1 MSVKAV
7 EDYVKEVS
15 RLAKS
20 GITTEH
26 TFRGALAVL
35 LDQLAVGLKAFNEPK
50 RTDCGA
56 PDYIVQDKTGLG
68 VFYVEA
74 KDLGDGDLDG
84 KKRTGHKEQFDRY
97 KAALDTIIF
106 TDYLDFRLYRHG
118 QLVSSVKIA
127 DWDGAGKVSG
137 IAATYDA
144 LAELIAEA
152 SSAKP
157 QKIESSKRL
166 AELMAGKARLLQ
178 RNAAKFLSPLT
189 TAYDAAPA
197 GAKPP
202 VTPILELLIG
212 MRNVLMPD
220 VGADEFSDIFA
231 QTLTYGMFAARLNA
245 PTPEDILRT
254 STACC
259 ILRNTVR
266 NSRSFSKPISRAF
279 RTRRAYPSSRR
290 LPRLAVRLLRRIL
303 CAMPRPDFRKRA
315 RDSRRWAITSSRR
328 WSMMMGAFSST
339 PSSIST
345 MFRKKR
351 GNSRSAAT
359 GLRRSGSRTARVERS
374 RSTTS
379 STISA

>member
-35 LDQLAVGLKAFNEPK
+35 LDQLAAGLKAFNEPK

-137 IAATYDA
+137 IAVAYDA

-202 VTPILELLIG
+202 VAPLLPY
-212 MRNVLMPD
+212 L
-220 VGADEFSDIFA
+220 
-231 QTLTYGMFAARLNA
+231 TLRDASAEASWQSNA
-245 PTPEDILRT
+245 EIRAMASRSWD
-254 STACC
+254 A
-259 ILRNTVR
+259 RNTIVF
-266 NSRSFSKPISRAF
+266 RSSGTDPCADPVAVSHTTCF
-279 RTRRAYPSSRR
+279 YPHRFGK
-290 LPRLAVRLLRRIL
+290 I
-303 CAMPRPDFRKRA
+303 F
-315 RDSRRWAITSSRR
+315 TS
-328 WSMMMGAFSST
+328 
-339 PSSIST
+339 
-345 MFRKKR
+345 
-351 GNSRSAAT
+351 
-359 GLRRSGSRTARVERS
+359 
-374 RSTTS
+374 
-379 STISA
+379 